1 MWGKNRKGNF
11 VVGHKTQRERIQK
24 KLKELNI
31 RFADLR
37 VQGGRAMMEYA
48 RRHLQ
53 GHIQYYGVSGNTKS
67 LRQYRLQLGRLLF
80 KWLNRRSQCRSCT
93 WLKFAEAM
101 EHFIPRPRIIHNLYP
116 SPTWMT
122 QAGSRMV

>member
-1 MWGKNRKGNF
+1 

-31 RFADLR
+31 RLAGLR
-37 VQGGRAMMEYA
+37 GQGGKAMMEYA

-53 GHIQYYGVSGNTKS
+53 GHIQYYGVSGNTRS
-67 LRQYRLQLGRLLF
+67 LRQYRQQVEWLLF

-93 WLKFAEAM
+93 WQKFAEAM
-101 EHFIPRPRIIHNLYP
+101 KHFIPRTRIVHNLYP
-116 SPTWMT
+116 SPWWMT
-122 QAGSRMV
+122 QTGSRMV